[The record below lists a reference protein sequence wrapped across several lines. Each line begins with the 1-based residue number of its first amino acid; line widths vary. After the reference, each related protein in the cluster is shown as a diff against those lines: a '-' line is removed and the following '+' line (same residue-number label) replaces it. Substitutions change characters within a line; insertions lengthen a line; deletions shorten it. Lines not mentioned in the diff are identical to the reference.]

1 MNNDV
6 AVFLDLDNVVI
17 GATEVNLSFDVN
29 LLLSH
34 VKRATQGRVVLR
46 YAYGDWRQQEQ
57 TPRSLA
63 AAGFELQSTVRLSH
77 MSKNLVDMQMVVD
90 AMETLVDGHQF
101 STYVL
106 VTGDRDFVPLV
117 SALRK
122 RGKQVIG
129 IGLRHTTSQSLVD
142 LCDHYYYYDDLVKM
156 RQQERTDKVGEW
168 LKKAL
173 EELLSDRDRV
183 PASLF
188 KERMRALS
196 QGELDK
202 IPEARE
208 SFRKLLEQYPQL
220 VQVQLDGTT
229 LYATR
234 PQTGASPVIPTLP
247 ASALASPKATS
258 TANAQASPKS
268 APPPAKTARAERKL
282 SEPEVRQLLIQA
294 LSEMEQGKK
303 HVRAGLLKERLYA
316 LSNQTFDETQYNVPH
331 FRAFLEKFP
340 DLVQLEQQGTTL
352 FVSRVLDEEE
362 AAAELHV
369 RYRHALKKRGLRVVP
384 AQIRLQVLKDVITIL
399 QSKGSVLWKTMVDDI
414 VDNHQGDET
423 ASVSKGHVHDTLR
436 VARRAE
442 IISTTNGSKSL
453 TADPLEL
460 IFTSNKLFQDAVM
473 RCDATYLQELE
484 EAFGIVDLNEAAMAL
499 YDSKGHERYLKVVQN
514 HFKANGQ
521 A

>member
-1 MNNDV
+1 
-6 AVFLDLDNVVI
+6 
-17 GATEVNLSFDVN
+17 
-29 LLLSH
+29 
-34 VKRATQGRVVLR
+34 
-46 YAYGDWRQQEQ
+46 
-57 TPRSLA
+57 
-63 AAGFELQSTVRLSH
+63 
-77 MSKNLVDMQMVVD
+77 
-90 AMETLVDGHQF
+90 
-101 STYVL
+101 
-106 VTGDRDFVPLV
+106 
-117 SALRK
+117 
-122 RGKQVIG
+122 
-129 IGLRHTTSQSLVD
+129 
-142 LCDHYYYYDDLVKM
+142 
-156 RQQERTDKVGEW
+156 
-168 LKKAL
+168 
-173 EELLSDRDRV
+173 
-183 PASLF
+183 
-188 KERMRALS
+188 MRALS

>member
-1 MNNDV
+1 M
-6 AVFLDLDNVVI
+6 
-17 GATEVNLSFDVN
+17 
-29 LLLSH
+29 
-34 VKRATQGRVVLR
+34 
-46 YAYGDWRQQEQ
+46 
-57 TPRSLA
+57 
-63 AAGFELQSTVRLSH
+63 
-77 MSKNLVDMQMVVD
+77 
-90 AMETLVDGHQF
+90 
-101 STYVL
+101 
-106 VTGDRDFVPLV
+106 PLV

-183 PASLF
+183 PVSLF

-316 LSNQTFDETQYNVPH
+316 LSNQTFDE
-331 FRAFLEKFP
+331 
-340 DLVQLEQQGTTL
+340 
-352 FVSRVLDEEE
+352 
-362 AAAELHV
+362 
-369 RYRHALKKRGLRVVP
+369 
-384 AQIRLQVLKDVITIL
+384 I
-399 QSKGSVLWKTMVDDI
+399 
-414 VDNHQGDET
+414 
-423 ASVSKGHVHDTLR
+423 
-436 VARRAE
+436 
-442 IISTTNGSKSL
+442 
-453 TADPLEL
+453 
-460 IFTSNKLFQDAVM
+460 
-473 RCDATYLQELE
+473 
-484 EAFGIVDLNEAAMAL
+484 
-499 YDSKGHERYLKVVQN
+499 
-514 HFKANGQ
+514 
-521 A
+521 